1 MNFRNNDFIGLL
13 GTIKY
18 YVLVESYYR
27 CLAIFGKR
35 SGITEVKRNPPL
47 IISLTS
53 IPERFNK
60 LHLCIEALFRQSI
73 KPDRLILWLSETDT
87 KIPNSIQNLTK
98 RGLEIKFC
106 KDIRSFKKIIYA
118 LKEFPNAL
126 IVTADD
132 DIFYPSTWLEE
143 LFSAY
148 QKEPGLIHC
157 HRAHL
162 ITKNSDGTIKKYK
175 EWKFCAEGIEE
186 PSPLLFPTGEGGVLY
201 APGMLNTEVTN
212 ETVFTR
218 LCPTADDVW
227 LKAMSLLNN
236 YSCKKISRYKTSFTQ
251 IKGTQT
257 KALWK
262 ENTTAGANKNDD
274 QIKAVFEYF
283 NLNEKIKDLE

>member
-27 CLAIFGKR
+27 CLAIFGTR
-35 SGITEVKRNPPL
+35 SGITDVKRNPPL

-143 LFSAY
+143 LFLAY

-186 PSPLLFPTGEGGVLY
+186 ASPLLFPTGEGGVLY

-212 ETVFTR
+212 KTVFTR

-227 LKAMSLLNN
+227 LKAMSLINN
-236 YSCKKISRYKTSFTQ
+236 YSCKKISRQKTNFTQ
-251 IKGTQT
+251 IKGTQA

-262 ENTTAGANKNDD
+262 ENTTAGANKNDH
-274 QIKAVFEYF
+274 QIKAVFDYF
-283 NLNEKIKDLE
+283 NLN